1 MDWYWTW
8 GGECFGFRKG
18 DSLFTHDGLEVGRFD
33 GNEVCGVDGAYLG
46 EVKAKSRLITNIS
59 KKSKR
64 QGAFAPRQVGGYVK
78 YVNDVGNVMYA
89 GYEDFPSPDTL

>member
-18 DSLFTHDGLEVGRFD
+18 DSLFAHDGLEVGRFD
-33 GNEVCGVDGAYLG
+33 GNEVYGADGAYLG
-46 EVKAKSRLITNIS
+46 EVKATRRLITNIS

-64 QGAFAPRQVGGYVK
+64 KGGFAPRQVGGYVK
-78 YVNDVGNVMYA
+78 YVNYVGNVMYA
-89 GYEDFPSPDTL
+89 GYEDFPSPNAF